1 MKRRILAALTGVLLA
16 ALWATPAF
24 AQSTPEF
31 LEAPAGGK
39 VATGSQLIKVHS
51 EPANVLGIGL
61 ERVFIKVS
69 VRPRAGTGGSA
80 INFPEK
86 EGSVYEVNWNAGGA
100 EYNGAYDIVAV
111 ATTPAD
117 EDGKSASVANV
128 LVNNPPS
135 APTGVKAELK
145 DGVPHV
151 RWTASP
157 EPDVIG
163 YKVMRSIDGKEAQ
176 AYSGAATS
184 FSDKSAPHSQAI
196 TYKVSAVRKSPVNQG
211 GIESSKVSSGSVT
224 VPAPPPPAPEAPA
237 GGEAPPDPN
246 NPTVPGTNIVTGT
259 ETPKAPA
266 PGNNKNF
273 GKAVAPIVKSAPAGT
288 AFEPTL
294 PYTGT
299 PPENFAAAS
308 GGEPS
313 PIDAALADEGEGV
326 NVTNPVKF
334 IIGGLVLLGISF
346 LLWRTSRKLLAGTVP
361 EDHLSPHRVNFPE
374 FRINRG

>member
-24 AQSTPEF
+24 AQSTPVF
-31 LEAPAGGK
+31 QQAPAGGK
-39 VATGSQLIKVHS
+39 VATGSQLIRVHS
-51 EPANVLGIGL
+51 EPANLLGIGL

-69 VRPRAGTGGSA
+69 VRPRSGTGGGA
-80 INFPEK
+80 INFAEK
-86 EGSVYEVNWNAGGA
+86 EGSVYEVSWNAGGA

-117 EDGKSASVANV
+117 EDGKSATVSNV

-151 RWTASP
+151 RWTGSP

-163 YKVMRSIDGKEAQ
+163 YKAVRSVDGKETE

-184 FSDKSAPHSQAI
+184 FTDKSAPHSQAI
-196 TYKVSAVRKSPVNQG
+196 TYKVSAVRKSLVTEG
-211 GIESSKVSSGSVT
+211 GIESSKVSSGSIT
-224 VPAPPPPAPEAPA
+224 VPAPPPPAAEPAGAPA
-237 GGEAPPDPN
+237 GDPN
-246 NPTVPGTNIVTGT
+246 NPTLPGTNIVTGK

-266 PGNNKNF
+266 PGTNKNF

-308 GGEPS
+308 GGDPS
-313 PIDAALADEGEGV
+313 PLDAALADEGEGV

-334 IIGGLVLLGISF
+334 IIGGLLLLGISLF
-346 LLWRTSRKLLAGTVP
+346 LWRASRKLLVGTRP
-361 EDHLSPHRVNFPE
+361 EDQISPHRVNFPA

>member
-1 MKRRILAALTGVLLA
+1 VKRRILAAVTGVVLA
-16 ALWATPAF
+16 AMWATPAF

-31 LEAPAGGK
+31 LQAPAGGK
-39 VATGSQLIKVHS
+39 AAAGSQLIKVKS
-51 EPANVLGIGL
+51 EPSNLLGIGL
-61 ERVFIKVS
+61 ERIFIKVS

-111 ATTPAD
+111 AATSAGG
-117 EDGKSASVANV
+117 EGKSATVPNV

-145 DGVPHV
+145 DGLPHV
-151 RWTASP
+151 RWAANP
-157 EPDVIG
+157 EPDIIG
-163 YKVMRSIDGKEAQ
+163 YKVMRSVGGKDAE
-176 AYSGAATS
+176 AYSGAAPS
-184 FSDKSAPHSQAI
+184 FSDKSAPHSQEI
-196 TYKVSAVRKSPVNQG
+196 TYKVSAVRKSPLNQG

-224 VPAPPPPAPEAPA
+224 VPAPPPPPAEPAA
-237 GGEAPPDPN
+237 GGDPN
-246 NPTVPGTNIVTGT
+246 NPTVPGTNVVTGK

-266 PGNNKNF
+266 LGSNKNF

-294 PYTGT
+294 PYSGT

-308 GGEPS
+308 GGDPS
-313 PIDAALADEGEGV
+313 PLDAAAEDDGV
-326 NVTNPVKF
+326 SVTNPIKF
-334 IIGGLVLLGISF
+334 IVGGLILAAASALM
-346 LLWRTSRKLLAGTVP
+346 WRASRKLLVGTRP
-361 EDHLSPHRVNFPE
+361 EDQISPHRVNFPA

>member
-1 MKRRILAALTGVLLA
+1 MKRRILAALTGVLMA

-31 LEAPAGGK
+31 LQAPAGGK
-39 VATGSQLIKVHS
+39 VATGSQVIRVQS
-51 EPANVLGIGL
+51 EPSSIPILGIGL
-61 ERVFIKVS
+61 EKVTIEVS
-69 VRPRAGTGGSA
+69 VRPRSGTGGGP
-80 INFPEK
+80 IPLGK
-86 EGSVYEVNWNAGGA
+86 QEGSIFEATWNAGGA

-117 EDGKSASVANV
+117 ETGKSATLSNV

-163 YKVMRSIDGKEAQ
+163 YKVLRSVDGKDAQ

-196 TYKVSAVRKSPVNQG
+196 TYKVSAVRKSLVTEG
-211 GIESSKVSSGSVT
+211 GIESSKVSSGSIT
-224 VPAPPPPAPEAPA
+224 VPAPPPPAEP
-237 GGEAPPDPN
+237 GAPPPGDPN
-246 NPTVPGTNIVTGT
+246 NPTVPGTNIVTGK
-259 ETPKAPA
+259 ETPKAPVA
-266 PGNNKNF
+266 NNKNF

-308 GGEPS
+308 GGDPS
-313 PIDAALADEGEGV
+313 PIDAALTDEGEGV

-334 IIGGLVLLGISF
+334 ILGGLVLLGVSY
-346 LLWRTSRKLLAGTVP
+346 LLWRTSRKLLVGTRP
-361 EDHLSPHRVNFPE
+361 EDQLSPHRVNFPE